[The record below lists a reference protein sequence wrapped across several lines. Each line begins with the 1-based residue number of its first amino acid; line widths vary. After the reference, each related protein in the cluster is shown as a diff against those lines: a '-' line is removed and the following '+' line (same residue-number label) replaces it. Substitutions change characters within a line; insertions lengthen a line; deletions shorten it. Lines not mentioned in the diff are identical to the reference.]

1 MSNKKIIGKKSSILK
16 LLSIEIYEETLY
28 EWAMLYSIV
37 KEKCNKCGQC
47 AGICPSSAVNLKD
60 KVINDDRCI
69 SCGHCYALCPQAA
82 ISYMGEEALH
92 NGFGSDS
99 SALFLSRRSVR
110 KYAEKTVSSSI
121 IKDIARIGACS
132 PTASNSRDWELHF
145 LMDDKV
151 KALSKALC
159 RSLYKTLSILDNG
172 LVRLFLRATP
182 YKHYSSKTFIK
193 SLKAKLKKGMEGE
206 KDPLFFNA
214 PVVGILDYPSSNK
227 RFGDTNTA
235 LAAHQMILYAHSLGL
250 ESTMIGFAVVALK
263 SKKLR
268 RKLGMSTKRNI
279 SQIFTLGYPDV
290 EFIRPVPRELT
301 VKESIS
307 SLSFSHKTSII

>member
-1 MSNKKIIGKKSSILK
+1 MF
-16 LLSIEIYEETLY
+16 
-28 EWAMLYSIV
+28 YSIF
-37 KEKCNKCGQC
+37 KEKCNSCGQC
-47 AGICPSSAVNLKD
+47 VRICPSTAINIKD
-60 KVINDDRCI
+60 GIIKDERCI
-69 SCGHCYALCPQAA
+69 SCGHCYAVCPKAA
-82 ISYMGEEALH
+82 VAFNKEEALH
-92 NGFGSDS
+92 TGYGSDA

-110 KYAEKTVSSSI
+110 KYCNKAVSPSI
-121 IKDIARIGACS
+121 LKDIARIGACS
-132 PTASNSRDWELHF
+132 PTASNSRDWDLHF

-151 KALSKALC
+151 ESLSKRICA
-159 RSLYKTLSILDNG
+159 SLYKTLSRLDNG
-172 LVRLFLRATP
+172 FIRLFLRLTP
-182 YKHYSSKTFIK
+182 YKHYSSKAFMK

-214 PVVGILDYPSSNK
+214 PVVGILDYPPSNK

-263 SKKLR
+263 SRKLR
-268 RKLGMSTKRNI
+268 RKLGMNTKRNI

-290 EFIRPVPRELT
+290 DFLRPVPREMR

-307 SLSFSHKTSII
+307 FLSFSHKTSII